1 MTVREQT
8 KFEGYA
14 GYALREIPTEDPE
27 LTHTDPGTPMG
38 EYMRRFWQPVCL
50 SESLTDLPHAIRI
63 MGEDLVAYRDK
74 SGQVGVLNRH
84 CSHRG
89 TSLEYGIVAE
99 RGIRCCYHGWLF
111 DADGTILETP
121 GEPPNSKLKDSFH
134 HGAYPAFEKGGLVFA
149 YMGPPELKPDFPTYD
164 GYDLW
169 DNRMKGFSIHFPCNW
184 LQVTDNYMD
193 PVHGVFLHSRYNEV
207 HLTTAWDEVPV
218 PQYFEVGDGAD
229 VIYASVRRTADDM
242 VWLRCNHAI
251 GPNIGEAGTVWE
263 TGQQENYFRRV
274 NMTRWMM
281 PIDDGESVM
290 FGWAHI
296 NDRLDPEHN
305 RDESLIGHNQID
317 FDAQVARANYEQQ
330 QRNPGDWEAIVGQR
344 RISVHGLEHPGSSD
358 EGVQLRRRQLRRAV
372 RGEIPGALPKPAG
385 QNSEPAIT
393 YTHDTVLRIPKR
405 GDRDDRQLLFDVG
418 TRLTEAL
425 LEGDAYGGQE
435 RQDFVERRFKDVE
448 LEFAG

>member
-1 MTVREQT
+1 
-8 KFEGYA
+8 
-14 GYALREIPTEDPE
+14 
-27 LTHTDPGTPMG
+27 
-38 EYMRRFWQPVCL
+38 
-50 SESLTDLPHAIRI
+50 
-63 MGEDLVAYRDK
+63 
-74 SGQVGVLNRH
+74 
-84 CSHRG
+84 
-89 TSLEYGIVAE
+89 
-99 RGIRCCYHGWLF
+99 
-111 DADGTILETP
+111 
-121 GEPPNSKLKDSFH
+121 
-134 HGAYPAFEKGGLVFA
+134 
-149 YMGPPELKPDFPTYD
+149 
-164 GYDLW
+164 
-169 DNRMKGFSIHFPCNW
+169 
-184 LQVTDNYMD
+184 
-193 PVHGVFLHSRYNEV
+193 V

-317 FDAQVARANYEQQ
+317 FDAQVARDNYEQQ

-358 EGVQLRRRQLRRAV
+358 KGVQLRRRQLRRAV

-393 YTHDTVLRIPKR
+393 YTHDTVLRIPKHE
-405 GDRDDRQLLFDVG
+405 DRDDRQLLFDVG

-425 LEGDAYGGQE
+425 LEGDAYRGQE
-435 RQDFVERRFKDVE
+435 RQDFVERRFKDVQA
-448 LEFAG
+448 EFAG